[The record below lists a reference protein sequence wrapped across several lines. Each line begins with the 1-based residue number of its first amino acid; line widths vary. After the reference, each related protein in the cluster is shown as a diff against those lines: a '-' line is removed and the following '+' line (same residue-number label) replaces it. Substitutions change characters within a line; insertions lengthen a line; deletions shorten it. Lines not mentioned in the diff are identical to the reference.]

1 MYIRFVP
8 FLFSTT
14 TLFATSNKVVNVLN
28 RNLHT
33 NKDHGKNVFRDRFTR
48 FDDEDNSDQTSSSLR
63 EKNVEN
69 LINDYMIDIN
79 TFPLTKKVLGVP
91 ASSSVCL
98 ILLAIY
104 LVARPRIFEQ
114 LVFCKLNENYC
125 NDFYFIYFWD

>member
-1 MYIRFVP
+1 M
-8 FLFSTT
+8 
-14 TLFATSNKVVNVLN
+14 
-28 RNLHT
+28 HT

-48 FDDEDNSDQTSSSLR
+48 FDDEDNSDQTASSLR

-114 LVFCKLNENYC
+114 LVFCKLNENY
-125 NDFYFIYFWD
+125 